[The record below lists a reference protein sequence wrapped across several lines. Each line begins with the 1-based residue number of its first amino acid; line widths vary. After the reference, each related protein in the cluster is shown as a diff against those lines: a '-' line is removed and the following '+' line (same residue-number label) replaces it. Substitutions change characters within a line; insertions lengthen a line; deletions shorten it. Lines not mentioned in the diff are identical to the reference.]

1 MQQQNLLLLFP
12 THNWWILKRV
22 LVFIDKKYQKKV
34 INLSGLVSHIQWSIK
49 SSLNPVIYYSTEYFI
64 LVLKIL
70 KKYGFIFNYYLI
82 PDIFYK
88 NFLKYNYK
96 IDFYPRLIFIFLKNL
111 RPGLKALTKF
121 KLISKPH
128 RQIYLTYSQLNK
140 LILFKSGTT
149 INIYLLN
156 TTKGL
161 LTHTTAL
168 KYKIGGNLLCFV
180 N

>member
-1 MQQQNLLLLFP
+1 MIQNELIILFP
-12 THNWWILKRV
+12 AHNLRILKRV

-34 INLSGLVSHIQWSIK
+34 INLSGLVSHIQWAIK

-64 LVLKIL
+64 LLLKIL
-70 KKYGFIFNYYLI
+70 KKYGFIFNYYFI
-82 PDIFYK
+82 PEIFYK

-96 IDFYPRLIFIFLKNL
+96 TDFYPRLLFIFLKNSKL
-111 RPGLKALTKF
+111 NVKALTKL

-128 RQIYLTYSQLNK
+128 RQIYLTYTQLNK
-140 LILFKSGTT
+140 LILFKNGTN

-161 LTHTTAL
+161 MPHTVAL
-168 KYKIGGNLLCFV
+168 KYKIGGNLLCLV